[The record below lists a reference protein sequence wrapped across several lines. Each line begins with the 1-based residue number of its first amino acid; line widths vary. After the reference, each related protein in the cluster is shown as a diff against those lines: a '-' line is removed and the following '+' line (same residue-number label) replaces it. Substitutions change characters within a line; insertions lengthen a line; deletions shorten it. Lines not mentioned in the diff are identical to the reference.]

1 MRKMLMFLLVGF
13 VAMIAL
19 FVYLFQSNNQVRQ
32 ITYKTVIGQHQIPE
46 KFVPVY
52 QEAADEYEIPWEL
65 LASVHRVETI
75 FSTMKPMESPVGALG
90 PFQFMPRTWVGWS
103 HPGGDIGELDDD
115 VDFTDPEL
123 IKEHNGYGMDVSG
136 KGEADPFNIEDSA
149 YAAAAFLSDHGA
161 SDGDLEGAL
170 FSYNRSEEYVEE
182 VMGYYHAY
190 QENYE
195 LITLPL
201 DQD

>member
-1 MRKMLMFLLVGF
+1 MFLLVGF

-75 FSTMKPMESPVGALG
+75 FSTMKPMESPVGALE
-90 PFQFMPRTWVGWS
+90 
-103 HPGGDIGELDDD
+103 I
-115 VDFTDPEL
+115 
-123 IKEHNGYGMDVSG
+123 
-136 KGEADPFNIEDSA
+136 FN
-149 YAAAAFLSDHGA
+149 LC
-161 SDGDLEGAL
+161 LERG
-170 FSYNRSEEYVEE
+170 
-182 VMGYYHAY
+182 
-190 QENYE
+190 
-195 LITLPL
+195 
-201 DQD
+201 